1 VKTFPIYPRAFIFC
15 DKKSGTCRF
24 RVDAAKDGSIPLE
37 NAANVLAMQ
46 CAFRN
51 HAPEDYTLV
60 VVPPASLLDKV
71 TKRAQ
76 VLIDAG
82 RPSTPRY
89 LTKRQTEV
97 LDGLQRKLSNKE
109 IGVQLN
115 ISERTVKLH
124 VSILLAKFNVHDRV
138 SLVLEAV
145 GHLPG
150 TASQIQRFDSGESVG
165 RPYRWTKGGTL
176 SSLSVEILE

>member
-1 VKTFPIYPRAFIFC
+1 VKTFPIYPKAFIFC

-60 VVPPASLLDKV
+60 VVPRRAMLDKV
-71 TKRAQ
+71 AKRAQ
-76 VLIDAG
+76 VLIDTG
-82 RPSTPRY
+82 RPSGLVY
-89 LTKRQTEV
+89 LTRRQTEV
-97 LDGLQRKLSNKE
+97 LEGLQRKLTNKE

-124 VSILLAKFNVHDRV
+124 VSILLAKFSVHDRV
-138 SLVLEAV
+138 SLVREAV
-145 GHLPG
+145 GQLPG
-150 TASQIQRFDSGESVG
+150 TMSQSNGSTQESEVG
-165 RPYRWTKGGTL
+165 GKKMAPL
-176 SSLSVEILE
+176 APISLEILE